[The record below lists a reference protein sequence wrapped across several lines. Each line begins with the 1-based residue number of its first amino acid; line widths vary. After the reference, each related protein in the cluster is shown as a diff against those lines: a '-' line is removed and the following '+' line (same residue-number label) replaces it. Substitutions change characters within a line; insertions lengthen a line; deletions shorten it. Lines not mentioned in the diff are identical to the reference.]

1 MNLLNQITEI
11 SEYTV
16 AIERL
21 NYMISLIYIFREYCC
36 THSQLTFSLYMF
48 VSPRTHNMPNKKLR
62 SYILQNE
69 KAKLFQ
75 EDV

>member
-1 MNLLNQITEI
+1 M
-11 SEYTV
+11 S
-16 AIERL
+16 
-21 NYMISLIYIFREYCC
+21 S
-36 THSQLTFSLYMF
+36 HSQLPFSLYWFMF
-48 VSPRTHNMPNKKLR
+48 VSPRTHNMPNKNLR